1 MRFFRF
7 LFSKAFGINIVFAI
21 ILSIALVYLLLSY
34 LTFSTNHGAEVV
46 VPDLYLKT
54 LTDGEDK
61 LNDLDLEMIL
71 IDTLEYDE
79 TKPKF
84 AILYQEPEAGKKV
97 KPNRKVYLK
106 INAADYEIVA
116 LPDLVNKSFRQAQ
129 NSFSVFGLQLGDT
142 IYKTNLSKDMV
153 LGMQMNGKN
162 LAPGT
167 KLKKRT
173 KIDLILGDG
182 KVSYYEEGEI
192 TKDSLPGI
200 EQIDVPIE

>member
-1 MRFFRF
+1 
-7 LFSKAFGINIVFAI
+7 
-21 ILSIALVYLLLSY
+21 
-34 LTFSTNHGAEVV
+34 
-46 VPDLYLKT
+46 
-54 LTDGEDK
+54 
-61 LNDLDLEMIL
+61 MIL